1 MNTRRKEKL
10 QERAVAF
17 GKRKHPDKT
26 LTVVWAASDGFEAGY
41 RAAMS
46 DARQELKHA
55 DETREPNL
63 PEAIR
68 RTRLLG
74 AIRNFLLP
82 LR

>member
-1 MNTRRKEKL
+1 MNKMRKAKL
-10 QERAVAF
+10 TQRAYAF
-17 GKRKHPDKT
+17 ARPRGEVLRDISNIAT
-26 LTVVWAASDGFEAGY
+26 GYEAGY

-46 DARQELKHA
+46 DARKELAHA

-63 PEAIR
+63 PEAVR